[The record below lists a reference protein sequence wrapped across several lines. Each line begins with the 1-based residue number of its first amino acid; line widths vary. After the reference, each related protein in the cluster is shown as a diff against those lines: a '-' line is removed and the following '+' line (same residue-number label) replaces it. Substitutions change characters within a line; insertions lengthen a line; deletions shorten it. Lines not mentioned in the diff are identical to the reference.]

1 MSIRQA
7 GTWAVMMAAIAA
19 LTWLVASAVEAHFIG
34 ADSVDGC
41 EIRWE
46 DETKYDTER
55 VAAQNAWENLK
66 GSDNCVD
73 LEPDV
78 WNTVADL
85 QWKDVDKPNEN
96 WVGHWS
102 ENPLP
107 AHADTIEMN
116 SHYLDSDSYTSCKR
130 KSVAIHELGH
140 AHGLDHSYVPNLMD
154 DLMSNYCTL
163 GFHDISD
170 YEELWGPQ

>member
-7 GTWAVMMAAIAA
+7 GTWAVLMIVIAA

-96 WVGHWS
+96 
-102 ENPLP
+102 
-107 AHADTIEMN
+107 
-116 SHYLDSDSYTSCKR
+116 
-130 KSVAIHELGH
+130 
-140 AHGLDHSYVPNLMD
+140 
-154 DLMSNYCTL
+154 
-163 GFHDISD
+163 
-170 YEELWGPQ
+170 